1 MVKNQPAGT
10 GDVRGVG
17 SAPGSGRVSGGGHG
31 NSLQYSCME
40 NPVDGG
46 AWWAAVHKWHAEL
59 DMTEVTQHTNTT
71 LLYILFVYICYVKI
85 FKYTQK

>member
-40 NPVDGG
+40 NPVEETGRLQSTG
-46 AWWAAVHKWHAEL
+46 S
-59 DMTEVTQHTNTT
+59 Q
-71 LLYILFVYICYVKI
+71 
-85 FKYTQK
+85 